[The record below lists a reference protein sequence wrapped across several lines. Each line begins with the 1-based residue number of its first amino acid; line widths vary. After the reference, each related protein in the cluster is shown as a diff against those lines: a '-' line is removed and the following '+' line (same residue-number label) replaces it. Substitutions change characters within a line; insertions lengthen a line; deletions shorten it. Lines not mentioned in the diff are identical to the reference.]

1 MNPNRNQKRRKFD
14 YVANLLEY
22 SLNLNRDTH
31 IQIDYTFVK
40 PKDFKFIMDEKFP
53 DFQYTNN
60 LCSLIDYSV
69 YEIDELN
76 KKITR
81 FVNGLELMEAFIIFD
96 IILLLIIVNSCL
108 H

>member
-31 IQIDYTFVK
+31 IQIDYTFTK
-40 PKDFKFIMDEKFP
+40 SKDFKFIMDEKFP

-76 KKITR
+76 KRLTR
-81 FVNGLELMEAFIIFD
+81 FLNGL
-96 IILLLIIVNSCL
+96 N
-108 H
+108 

>member
-31 IQIDYTFVK
+31 IQIDYTFTK

-76 KKITR
+76 KRLTR
-81 FVNGLELMEAFIIFD
+81 FLNGL
-96 IILLLIIVNSCL
+96 N
-108 H
+108 